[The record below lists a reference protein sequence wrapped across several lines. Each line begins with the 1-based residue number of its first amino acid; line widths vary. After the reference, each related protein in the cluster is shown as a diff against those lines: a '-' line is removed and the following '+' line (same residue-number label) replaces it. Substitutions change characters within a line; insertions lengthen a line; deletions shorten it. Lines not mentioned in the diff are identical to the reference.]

1 MIIALNTGMR
11 IGEILGLSLDELD
24 FDNDLIYIK
33 HQVQKSNYNHEYN
46 MDKVI
51 VIYNKAVYNLDT
63 PKSQSSMRIIPI
75 NKDCKEAL
83 MQLLD
88 HKNYVSR
95 EGDIKRKKIIYQNDE
110 LMKKLIITYN
120 EVPVNTNALDHHL
133 NKVIDKIL
141 KDDLILE

>member
-11 IGEILGLSLDELD
+11 IGEILGLSLDGLD
-24 FDNDLIYIK
+24 FDNDLNYIK

-63 PKSQSSMRIIPI
+63 PKSQSSMRIVPI

-83 MQLLD
+83 M
-88 HKNYVSR
+88 
-95 EGDIKRKKIIYQNDE
+95 
-110 LMKKLIITYN
+110 
-120 EVPVNTNALDHHL
+120 
-133 NKVIDKIL
+133 
-141 KDDLILE
+141 